1 MDTREMSDYAEY
13 VIAWR
18 ARLVDRE
25 RRRDE
30 RVLRLRQA
38 ARDCA
43 RCLVRDFGAKKV
55 YLFGS
60 LLDGS
65 LVHNRSDI
73 DLAVEGL
80 DGGAYFKALRDLGTL
95 LPDGIEL
102 DLVPLED
109 AWPELA
115 ERVRMEGA
123 LLDVAP

>member
-1 MDTREMSDYAEY
+1 MDTRKTPDYAEY

-18 ARLVDRE
+18 ARQVERE
-25 RRRDE
+25 RGRDE
-30 RVLRLRQA
+30 QVLRLRQA

-65 LVHNRSDI
+65 LVHKRSDI

-80 DGGAYFKALRDLGTL
+80 DGEVYFKALRELGML
-95 LPDGIEL
+95 LPEGVGL

-109 AWPELA
+109 DWPE
-115 ERVRMEGA
+115 
-123 LLDVAP
+123 